1 MEKHKTVSECWKA
14 LAGCRESCCGLR
26 SIPVA
31 EYGGREIRAGIFF
44 PEGTEAL
51 LTGFSEHIPLKLPQG
66 YGFRVEALGGDVPDS
81 SRHWLA
87 IIRTFCG
94 DTELFA
100 IMAEDLKAV
109 LEKRQFALSAFLDR
123 VQAWQTFMEQKHPPV
138 MSEHTET
145 GLFGEL
151 VVLKRLM
158 ETLGEQR
165 AVQAWKGPDGGLQDF
180 RLEELILEVKTSS
193 APKGFPITVCSLE
206 QLDEGLAQCPLYL
219 AGVRL
224 RRDEEGTSVSD
235 LVEEMVERLRPN
247 DSLLMLFERLLIRMG
262 YVRGA
267 DMGKRRFSTLALHV
281 IQVSD
286 ALPHLRRSLLPEAF
300 LSASYSIDIDR
311 THCSTLHLE
320 DLIREYCHG

>member
-1 MEKHKTVSECWKA
+1 MQRELLR
-14 LAGCRESCCGLR
+14 LAQHTRCRIWR
-26 SIPVA
+26 QRNQ
-31 EYGGREIRAGIFF
+31 GRDFF
-44 PEGTEAL
+44 PEGAEAL

-158 ETLGEQR
+158 DTLGEQR

-180 RLEELILEVKTSS
+180 RLEEFILEVKTSS

-235 LVEEMVERLRPN
+235 LVEEIVERLRSN

-262 YVRGA
+262 YVRGT

-281 IQVSD
+281 I
-286 ALPHLRRSLLPEAF
+286 
-300 LSASYSIDIDR
+300 
-311 THCSTLHLE
+311 
-320 DLIREYCHG
+320 

>member
-44 PEGTEAL
+44 PEGAEAL

-109 LEKRQFALSAFLDR
+109 LEKGS
-123 VQAWQTFMEQKHPPV
+123 
-138 MSEHTET
+138 S
-145 GLFGEL
+145 LF
-151 VVLKRLM
+151 
-158 ETLGEQR
+158 
-165 AVQAWKGPDGGLQDF
+165 
-180 RLEELILEVKTSS
+180 
-193 APKGFPITVCSLE
+193 
-206 QLDEGLAQCPLYL
+206 PL
-219 AGVRL
+219 
-224 RRDEEGTSVSD
+224 
-235 LVEEMVERLRPN
+235 
-247 DSLLMLFERLLIRMG
+247 
-262 YVRGA
+262 
-267 DMGKRRFSTLALHV
+267 FSTEFRPGRP
-281 IQVSD
+281 SWS
-286 ALPHLRRSLLPEAF
+286 R
-300 LSASYSIDIDR
+300 
-311 THCSTLHLE
+311 STLPSCLNIQRQVFSE
-320 DLIREYCHG
+320 SSSF